1 MNQDFFN
8 KLASNPRLLR
18 AVSDPRLSPFLQE
31 MQDDPKRATARMKV
45 PCSTCFGCWQPKPLL
60 GVRDREQE
68 EPELE
73 LIFKEFCE
81 LMGNHLTTL
90 EEPVPDAK

>member
-8 KLASNPRLLR
+8 KLAANPRLLR

-45 PCSTCFGCWQPKPLL
+45 CVCALCHEPSQCNVGLVGCAERAGVGGNLQRLLRAHGQPF
-60 GVRDREQE
+60 DD
-68 EPELE
+68 
-73 LIFKEFCE
+73 
-81 LMGNHLTTL
+81 T
-90 EEPVPDAK
+90 